1 MHRLQERPGAHPSEL
16 AMVEDLCDDHE
27 VFPRSV
33 LWPAMQAYISILAQP
48 TFSPGA
54 MQEHAKMAR
63 MLRSVLGN
71 QANLKKWLEEQEAI
85 QREGGIETPVAAGAD
100 PSEAKSVT

>member
-1 MHRLQERPGAHPSEL
+1 MRDRRTHPRAWRQRVRHDDGVLGCTRLQERPGVHPSEL

-27 VFPRSV
+27 VLLRS
-33 LWPAMQAYISILAQP
+33 LQGSLAGMQASISILAQP

-54 MQEHAKMAR
+54 MQEHAKMAW

-71 QANLKKWLEEQEAI
+71 QANLKEM
-85 QREGGIETPVAAGAD
+85 AGRAG
-100 PSEAKSVT
+100 

>member
-1 MHRLQERPGAHPSEL
+1 MHPSEL

-27 VFPRSV
+27 VLLRS
-33 LWPAMQAYISILAQP
+33 LQGSLAGMQASISILAQP

-54 MQEHAKMAR
+54 MQEHAKMAW

-85 QREGGIETPVAAGAD
+85 QRESGIETAVAAGAD
-100 PSEAKSVT
+100 TSEAKSVS